1 MIKADG
7 MKGKGPKRVLLV
19 EDHAAFRQALA
30 YLCDRRPGLRVVGQ
44 AESLAEGL
52 ERASEGFDVAV
63 VDLSM
68 PDGDGAKL
76 VSELRRANP
85 QAGVVALSRRR
96 SAERHTKAFGS
107 GAGEV
112 VYKGMPLEEI
122 LGALERL
129 SDGRTTVLRV

>member
-1 MIKADG
+1 MD
-7 MKGKGPKRVLLV
+7 KGIKRVLLV
-19 EDHAAFRQALA
+19 EDHASFRQALA

-44 AESLAEGL
+44 AKSIAEGL

-76 VSELRRANP
+76 VAELQRANP

-96 SAERHTKAFGS
+96 SAERHAKAFAA
-107 GAGEV
+107 GADEV

-122 LGALERL
+122 LGALEKL
-129 SDGRTTVLRV
+129 SSGQTTVLRV